1 MTRAMAAKHGMTV
14 DEFEEFQQSD
24 EYKRMTSEMEA
35 KMEAAAKSQGLTLE
49 QFKARQLQMQMR
61 MQQQQHMFMMQQQQ
75 LQLQQQQQQQGH
87 GHSHGGEPCNH
98 SH

>member
-14 DEFEEFQQSD
+14 HEFEEFQKSD
-24 EYKRMTSEMEA
+24 EYNRMTSEMEA
-35 KMEAAAKSQGLTLE
+35 KMEAAAKSQGLTVE
-49 QFKARQLQMQMR
+49 QFKARQLQMR

-75 LQLQQQQQQQGH
+75 LRLQQQQQQQGH